1 MDARHLIGKASYGP
15 EELKILFQAFDAAWD
30 VVAPG
35 ISGRATAVEAARLTL
50 AEIVLSLA
58 ASGKRRDAKEL
69 TEAAIQAFR
78 TLGR

>member
-1 MDARHLIGKASYGP
+1 MNARQLIGKASYGP
-15 EELKILFQAFDAAWD
+15 DELKILFQAFDDAWD
-30 VVAPG
+30 IVAPS
-35 ISGRATAVEAARLTL
+35 ISRRASAVEAARLTL

-58 ASGKRRDAKEL
+58 ATGKRRDAKEL